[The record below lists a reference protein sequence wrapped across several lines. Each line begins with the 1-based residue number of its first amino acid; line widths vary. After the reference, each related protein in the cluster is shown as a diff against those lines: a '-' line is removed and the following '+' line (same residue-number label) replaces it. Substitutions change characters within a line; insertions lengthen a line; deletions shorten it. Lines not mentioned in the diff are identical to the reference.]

1 MTDLVVFRRQFIQ
14 ALLDDVIAVQVL
26 NEHNNV
32 EAERDDDRMNLAMV
46 SMISLRPPPPF
57 QWTGE
62 KYDYELYLPVSLWTE
77 SRSFFEQPWF
87 RAY

>member
-1 MTDLVVFRRQFIQ
+1 VTDLVVFWRQFVQ

-32 EAERDDDRMNLAMV
+32 EAERNDDRMNLAMV
-46 SMISLRPPPPF
+46 SMISLRPAA
-57 QWTGE
+57 TLSVDRR
-62 KYDYELYLPVSLWTE
+62 KNNYELYLPVSLWTG
-77 SRSFFEQPWF
+77 SRSFFEQPLF

>member
-26 NEHNNV
+26 NEHDNV
-32 EAERDDDRMNLAMV
+32 EAERNDDRMNLAMV
-46 SMISLRPPPPF
+46 SMISLRPAA
-57 QWTGE
+57 TLSVDRR
-62 KYDYELYLPVSLWTE
+62 KNNYELYLPVSLWTE
-77 SRSFFEQPWF
+77 SRSFFEQPLF

>member
-26 NEHNNV
+26 NEHNNM

-46 SMISLRPPPPF
+46 SMISLHPF
-57 QWTGE
+57 SGQE
-62 KYDYELYLPVSLWTE
+62 KKQL
-77 SRSFFEQPWF
+77 
-87 RAY
+87 